1 MTARSPV
8 EPPTT
13 RTGPL
18 VAVLA
23 FAGIV
28 ASLTQ
33 TLVVPLLVEL
43 PKIFDTT
50 PSNTS
55 WVITVTLLASAV
67 ITPVAGRLGDMYGKR
82 PVILGSFIP
91 LILGSALCAVADSV
105 VPMIIGRGLQ
115 GLAAGMVPL
124 GISLLKDLLPPA
136 ELRGAIALVSSS
148 LGIGGALGLPIAA
161 AVVQFTDW
169 RILFW
174 ATAVVSLL
182 CLILIWRIVPA
193 AVTPER
199 AGKFDVQGALGLSAA
214 LIALLLGVSKGG
226 DWGWGSPLVV
236 GLLGAAVCLFGL
248 WGWWELRTDDAL
260 VDLRVTIRRAVL
272 LTNVA
277 SVLLGFAMYAR
288 SLVLPQILQLPTETG
303 YGLGQSM
310 LQMGLWMAPAG
321 LAMTL
326 VSPLG
331 AKLSARR
338 GPKTTLIVGAVVTA
352 SSYAVSAFM
361 MDTAWGLLTAN
372 VIAGIGLG
380 FAYGAMPALIM
391 DGVPNAETGSAN
403 SFNALLRAIGTSI
416 SGAVIGVVLAQMT
429 THSGSHLVPTVD
441 GFRTGLF
448 IGCAV
453 ALIAA
458 LVAFAIP
465 RTRTSGLDDDHQTS
479 ITTNHPQYP
488 SNHQATLELN
498 CERRPL

>member
-43 PKIFDTT
+43 PKIFDTA

-82 PVILGSFIP
+82 PVILASFVP

-174 ATAVVSLL
+174 ATAAVSLL
-182 CLILIWRIVPA
+182 CLLLIWRVVPSA
-193 AVTPER
+193 IAPKR
-199 AGKFDVQGALGLSAA
+199 AGRFDLPGALGLSAA
-214 LIALLLGVSKGG
+214 LICLLLAVSKGG

-236 GLLGAAVCLFGL
+236 GLLGAAVFLFGL
-248 WGWWELRTDDAL
+248 WGWWELRTRDAL

-277 SVLLGFAMYAR
+277 SILLGFAMYAR
-288 SLVLPQILQLPTETG
+288 SLILPQILQLPTETG

-310 LQMGLWMAPAG
+310 LQMGFWMAPAG
-321 LAMTL
+321 LAMML

-331 AKLSARR
+331 AKLSASR
-338 GPKTTLIVGAVVTA
+338 GPKTTLIAGAVITA
-352 SSYAVSAFM
+352 ASYAVSAFM
-361 MDTAWGLLTAN
+361 MNTVWGLLAAN

-391 DGVPNAETGSAN
+391 GGVPNTETGSAN
-403 SFNALLRAIGTSI
+403 SFNALMRAIGTSF
-416 SGAVIGVVLAQMT
+416 SGAVVGVVLAQMST
-429 THSGSHLVPTVD
+429 QTGSHLVPTAD
-441 GFRTGLF
+441 GFTTGLF

-453 ALIAA
+453 ALVAAFAA
-458 LVAFAIP
+458 LAIP
-465 RTRTSGLDDDHQTS
+465 GKPAPARNQD
-479 ITTNHPQYP
+479 PQHHNESSAVP
-488 SNHQATLELN
+488 K
-498 CERRPL
+498 

>member
-8 EPPTT
+8 ESPST

-82 PVILGSFIP
+82 PVILGSFVP

-105 VPMIIGRGLQ
+105 IPMIIGRGLQ

-174 ATAVVSLL
+174 ATGAVSLL

-193 AVTPER
+193 NVAPER
-199 AGKFDVQGALGLSAA
+199 SGRFDFPGALGLSAA
-214 LIALLLGVSKGG
+214 LICLLLAVSKGG

-236 GLLGAAVCLFGL
+236 GLLGAAVFLFGL
-248 WGWWELRTDDAL
+248 WGWWELRTRDSL
-260 VDLRVTIRRAVL
+260 VDLRVSIRRAVL

-277 SVLLGFAMYAR
+277 SILLGFAMYAR
-288 SLVLPQILQLPTETG
+288 SLILPQILQLPTETG

-310 LQMGLWMAPAG
+310 LQMGFWMAPAG
-321 LAMTL
+321 LAMML

-331 AKLSARR
+331 AKLSASR
-338 GPKTTLIVGAVVTA
+338 GPKTTLITGAVITA
-352 SSYAVSAFM
+352 SSYAVSALM
-361 MDTAWGLLTAN
+361 MNTVWGLLAAN

-391 DGVPNAETGSAN
+391 GGVPNTETGSAN
-403 SFNALLRAIGTSI
+403 SFNALMRAIGTSV
-416 SGAVIGVVLAQMT
+416 SGAVIGVVLAQMST
-429 THSGSHLVPTVD
+429 QSGTHLVPTAD

-453 ALIAA
+453 ALVAA
-458 LVAFAIP
+458 LAALAIP
-465 RTRTSGLDDDHQTS
+465 GKPSSARDQD
-479 ITTNHPQYP
+479 PQHHNESSAVP
-488 SNHQATLELN
+488 K
-498 CERRPL
+498 

>member
-8 EPPTT
+8 EPPTI

-18 VAVLA
+18 VAILA

-50 PSNTS
+50 PSNAS

-82 PVILGSFIP
+82 PVILGSFVP

-174 ATAVVSLL
+174 ATASVSLL
-182 CLILIWRIVPA
+182 CVILIWRVVPA
-193 AVTPER
+193 AVAPER
-199 AGKFDVQGALGLSAA
+199 AGKFDFPGALGLSAA
-214 LIALLLGVSKGG
+214 LICLLLAVSKGG

-236 GLLGAAVCLFGL
+236 GLLGAAVFLFGL
-248 WGWWELRTDDAL
+248 WGWWELRTRDAL

-277 SVLLGFAMYAR
+277 SILLGFAMYAR
-288 SLVLPQILQLPTETG
+288 SLILPQILQLPIETG

-310 LQMGLWMAPAG
+310 LQMGFWMAPAG
-321 LAMTL
+321 LAMML

-331 AKLSARR
+331 ARLSASR
-338 GPKTTLIVGAVVTA
+338 GPKTTLIAGAVITA
-352 SSYAVSAFM
+352 ASYAVSAFM
-361 MDTAWGLLTAN
+361 MDSVWGLLAAN

-391 DGVPNAETGSAN
+391 GGVPTTETGSAN
-403 SFNALLRAIGTSI
+403 SFNALMRAIGTSV
-416 SGAVIGVVLAQMT
+416 SGAVIGVVLAQMS
-429 THSGSHLVPTVD
+429 THSGSHLVPTAD

-448 IGCAV
+448 VGCAV

-458 LVAFAIP
+458 LAALAIP
-465 RTRTSGLDDDHQTS
+465 GKPASARNQNRQHRNESSAVPT
-479 ITTNHPQYP
+479 
-488 SNHQATLELN
+488 
-498 CERRPL
+498 

>member
-1 MTARSPV
+1 MFPRSAPAPSTA
-8 EPPTT
+8 

-43 PKIFDTT
+43 PKIFGTT
-50 PSNTS
+50 SSNTS

-82 PVILGSFIP
+82 PVILGSFVP

-105 VPMIIGRGLQ
+105 VTMIIGRGLQ
-115 GLAAGMVPL
+115 GLAAGLVPL
-124 GISLLKDLLPPA
+124 GISLLKDSLPPA

-174 ATAVVSLL
+174 AMAAVSLL
-182 CLILIWRIVPA
+182 CLVLIRRIVPA
-193 AVTPER
+193 AVAPGR
-199 AGKFDVQGALGLSAA
+199 AGKFDFPGALGLSAA
-214 LIALLLGVSKGG
+214 LVCLLLAVSKGG

-236 GLLGAAVCLFGL
+236 GLLGAAVFLFGL
-248 WGWWELRTDDAL
+248 WGWWELRTRDAL

-277 SVLLGFAMYAR
+277 AILLGFAMYSR
-288 SLVLPQILQLPTETG
+288 SLILPQILQLPTDTG

-310 LQMGLWMAPAG
+310 LQMGFCMAPAG
-321 LAMTL
+321 LAMML

-331 AKLSARR
+331 AKLSASR
-338 GPKTTLIVGAVVTA
+338 GPKTTLIVGAVITA

-361 MDTAWGLLTAN
+361 MHTVWGLIAAN
-372 VIAGIGLG
+372 LIAGIGLG
-380 FAYGAMPALIM
+380 FAYGALPALIM
-391 DGVPNAETGSAN
+391 GSVPNTETGSAN
-403 SFNALLRAIGTSI
+403 SFNALMLSIGTSV
-416 SGAVIGVVLAQMT
+416 SGAVIGVVLAQMSM
-429 THSGSHLVPTVD
+429 HSGSHLVPTAD

-453 ALIAA
+453 ALVAA
-458 LVAFAIP
+458 LAALAIP
-465 RTRTSGLDDDHQTS
+465 KNRTSERAQK
-479 ITTNHPQYP
+479 PQHH
-488 SNHQATLELN
+488 NQASAV
-498 CERRPL
+498 PK

>member
-1 MTARSPV
+1 MIPRSAPAPSTA
-8 EPPTT
+8 

-43 PKIFDTT
+43 PKIFGTT
-50 PSNTS
+50 SSNTS

-82 PVILGSFIP
+82 PVILGSFVP

-105 VPMIIGRGLQ
+105 VTMIIGRGLQ
-115 GLAAGMVPL
+115 GLAAGLVPL
-124 GISLLKDLLPPA
+124 GISLLKDSLPPA

-174 ATAVVSLL
+174 AMAAVSLL
-182 CLILIWRIVPA
+182 CLVLIWRVVPA
-193 AVTPER
+193 AVAPGR
-199 AGKFDVQGALGLSAA
+199 AGKFDFPGALGLSAA
-214 LIALLLGVSKGG
+214 LVCLLLAVSKGG

-236 GLLGAAVCLFGL
+236 GLLGAAVFLFGL
-248 WGWWELRTDDAL
+248 WGWWELRTRDAL

-277 SVLLGFAMYAR
+277 AILLGFTMYSR
-288 SLVLPQILQLPTETG
+288 SLILPQILQLPTDTG

-310 LQMGLWMAPAG
+310 LQMGFCMAPAG
-321 LAMTL
+321 LAMML

-331 AKLSARR
+331 AKLSASR
-338 GPKTTLIVGAVVTA
+338 GPKTTLIVGAVITA

-361 MDTAWGLLTAN
+361 MHTVWGLIAAN
-372 VIAGIGLG
+372 LIAGIGLG
-380 FAYGAMPALIM
+380 FAYGALPALIM
-391 DGVPNAETGSAN
+391 GSVPNTETGSAN
-403 SFNALLRAIGTSI
+403 SFNALMLSIGTSV
-416 SGAVIGVVLAQMT
+416 SGAVIGVVLAQMSM
-429 THSGSHLVPTVD
+429 HSGSHLVPTAD

-453 ALIAA
+453 ALVAA
-458 LVAFAIP
+458 LAALAIP
-465 RTRTSGLDDDHQTS
+465 KNRTSERAQ
-479 ITTNHPQYP
+479 NPQHH
-488 SNHQATLELN
+488 NQASAV
-498 CERRPL
+498 PK

>member
-8 EPPTT
+8 EHPNT

-28 ASLTQ
+28 ASLTH

-43 PKIFDTT
+43 PQIFDTT

-55 WVITVTLLASAV
+55 WVITVTLLGSAV

-82 PVILGSFIP
+82 PIILCSFVP
-91 LILGSALCAVADSV
+91 LILGSALCAMADSV
-105 VPMIIGRGLQ
+105 IPMIIGRGLQ
-115 GLAAGMVPL
+115 GLAAGTIPL
-124 GISLLKDLLPPA
+124 GISLLKDVLPPA

-169 RILFW
+169 RFLFW
-174 ATAVVSLL
+174 ATAAVSLL
-182 CLILIWRIVPA
+182 CLVLIWRIVPA
-193 AVTPER
+193 AVAPQRT
-199 AGKFDVQGALGLSAA
+199 GKFDFPGALGLGAA
-214 LIALLLGVSKGG
+214 LICLLLAVSRGG

-236 GLLGAAVCLFGL
+236 GLLGAAVFLFGL
-248 WGWWELRTDDAL
+248 WGWWELRTRDAL

-277 SVLLGFAMYAR
+277 SILMGFAMYAR
-288 SLVLPQILQLPTETG
+288 SLILPQVLQLPTETG

-321 LAMTL
+321 LAMML

-331 AKLSARR
+331 AKLSASR
-338 GPKTTLIVGAVVTA
+338 GPKTTLITGAVITA
-352 SSYAVSAFM
+352 SSYAISAFM
-361 MDTAWGLLTAN
+361 MDTVWGLLAAN

-391 DGVPNAETGSAN
+391 GGVPITETGAAN
-403 SFNALLRAIGTSI
+403 SFNALVRSVGTSL
-416 SGAVIGVVLAQMT
+416 SGAVVGVVLAQMT
-429 THSGSHLVPTVD
+429 TQSGSHLVPTAD
-441 GFRTGLF
+441 GFKTGLF

-453 ALIAA
+453 ALVAA
-458 LVAFAIP
+458 LAALAIP
-465 RTRTSGLDDDHQTS
+465 GKPAPRRDHD
-479 ITTNHPQYP
+479 PQHHNESSAVP
-488 SNHQATLELN
+488 K
-498 CERRPL
+498 